1 MPAPQQSLI
10 IGAPTSTLSVAL
22 EPAHNAFNSL
32 AILAKSRHLSGL
44 GDWVNNTLEAMSDEE
59 LDRHHKIFV
68 GAYFAIQPQ
77 KGWPSFPA
85 YLDHLASLPPR
96 ALVDRL
102 LNMYAQLGT
111 IKGNGKKTSGR
122 TAPLSATDREAILS
136 SFESFLEFLYSI
148 FPSDHIDEE
157 IEAETYRLMGDPP
170 ALQQQLVSHLRHM
183 WDRYLGS
190 EWERVRPM
198 LQSAVDAFAEVDLSG
213 MSRLEAANFV
223 TGRDLEELKWNDIL
237 QRAEEVIFV
246 PSAHVGPYLGRFWH
260 EGTLRII
267 FGARLPAGTQVKAPD
282 LSRADIVVRL
292 NALADDTRL
301 RILKLVADEGEMR
314 TQEIM
319 DRLDLSQSA
328 TSRHLKQLSAA
339 SYLSERRCAGA
350 KCYRLN
356 EARVEDTLQAVGAF
370 LLGQSS

>member
-10 IGAPTSTLSVAL
+10 IGAPTTALKVAL

-32 AILAKSRHLSGL
+32 AILSRSPHLSGL
-44 GDWVNNTLEAMSDEE
+44 GDWVNNTLQAMSDEE
-59 LDRHHKIFV
+59 RERHTEIFV
-68 GAYFAIQPQ
+68 GFYFTVQPQ

-85 YLDHLASLPPR
+85 YVDHLASLPPH
-96 ALVDRL
+96 AIVDRL
-102 LNMYAQLGT
+102 LEAYVHLAKMKY
-111 IKGNGKKTSGR
+111 GKMQEDSE
-122 TAPLSATDREAILS
+122 PHSAIDRDAILS
-136 SFESFLEFLYSI
+136 SFDSYLEFLYSI
-148 FPSDHIDEE
+148 FSEEHVDEE
-157 IEAETYRLMGDPP
+157 IEARAYELMGDPP
-170 ALQQQLVSHLRHM
+170 ALQELLVSHLRQM
-183 WDRYLGS
+183 WDRYLQE
-190 EWERVRPM
+190 EWQRVRPM

-267 FGARLPAGTQVKAPD
+267 FGARLPAGAQVTAPD

-370 LLGQSS
+370 LLGQGS

>member
-44 GDWVNNTLEAMSDEE
+44 GDWVNNTLEAMSNEE
-59 LDRHHKIFV
+59 LERHYSLFT
-68 GAYFAIQPQ
+68 GFYFAVQPQ

-85 YLDHLASLPPR
+85 YLDYLDSLPPQ

-102 LNMYAQLGT
+102 LEAYAELPKMKNKGSHEGGKPPRT
-111 IKGNGKKTSGR
+111 IN
-122 TAPLSATDREAILS
+122 REAILS
-136 SFESFLEFLYSI
+136 SLDSYLEFLYSI
-148 FPSDHIDEE
+148 FSKEYIDEQ
-157 IEAETYRLMGDPP
+157 IEAEAYRLMGDPL
-170 ALQQQLVSHLRHM
+170 ALQQLLVSHLRHM
-183 WDRYLGS
+183 WDRYLRE

-246 PSAHVGPYLGRFWH
+246 PSTHVGPYLGRFWH

-339 SYLSERRCAGA
+339 NYLSERRCAGA

-356 EARVEDTLQAVGAF
+356 EARVEDTLQAVGSF
-370 LLGQSS
+370 LLGQGS